1 MKRVLVLAV
10 LLTMVFSFQ
19 AYAVNRDSGITMS
32 LSGGGYTF
40 DSREEINLAPIG
52 MLRFGYDL
60 SKYFGLEIPLEMGAS
75 DMKRDKNYGKTSVKE
90 GADVN
95 LMGYRL
101 EGLIYLMPDSRFV
114 PYLAVGL
121 GDRNMAVEGAP
132 NKDNFVA
139 GYGAGARIFVSE
151 DWFIRADFRHLL
163 VFKAFDGN
171 PVNNLEYTLG
181 LGFYLGD
188 KPQPAPV
195 AVAAP
200 VVVEAPAPPPPAPAP
215 VVVPP
220 APVAAPTMVEKDI
233 IEKGRATIDVEF
245 DFNKAN
251 IKPGYDAELAKFAE
265 VLKKHPE
272 LNLII
277 EGHTDSVGSVAY
289 NKTLSQ
295 KRADAV
301 KDYLVKNL
309 GIDASRLK
317 AVGYG
322 KAKPIADNKTAEGR
336 QKNRRVEAA
345 ADYSTIKKVMRPE

>member
-1 MKRVLVLAV
+1 MKRVLILAV
-10 LLTMVFSFQ
+10 MFTIGFTFQ
-19 AYAVNRDSGITMS
+19 AYAVNRDSGITFS

-52 MLRFGYDL
+52 MLRLGYDM
-60 SKYFGLEIPLEMGAS
+60 SEYFGLEIPLELGAS
-75 DMKRDKNYGKTSVKE
+75 DIKRNKMYGDTSVKE
-90 GADVN
+90 GTDVS

-101 EGLIYLMPDSRFV
+101 EGLIYLMPESRFV

-121 GDRNMAVEGAP
+121 GDRNINVEGAP

-181 LGFYLGD
+181 LGCYLGD
-188 KPQPAPV
+188 KPKPAPV

-200 VVVEAPAPPPPAPAP
+200 VVVEAPKPAPAPAP
-215 VVVPP
+215 VVVPAPAPAP
-220 APVAAPTMVEKDI
+220 APVAAPVGDEKAI
-233 IEKGRATIDVEF
+233 IEKGRATIDVMF
-245 DFNKAN
+245 DTNKAT
-251 IKPGYDAELAKFAE
+251 IKPGFDDELANFADI
-265 VLKKHPE
+265 LKKHPD
-272 LNLII
+272 LKVVI
-277 EGHTDSVGSVAY
+277 EGYTDNTGPAAF
-289 NKTLSQ
+289 NKKLSQ
-295 KRADAV
+295 ERADAV
-301 KDYLVKNL
+301 KDYLVKKL
-309 GIDASRLK
+309 GVDASRLK

-322 KAKPIADNKTAEGR
+322 PEKPIADNKTAQGR

-345 ADYSTIKKVMRPE
+345 VDYQIKK

>member
-1 MKRVLVLAV
+1 MKRVLILAV
-10 LLTMVFSFQ
+10 MFTMVFSFQ
-19 AYAVNRDSGITMS
+19 AFAVNRDSGITFS

-52 MLRFGYDL
+52 MLRLGYDM

-75 DMKRDKNYGKTSVKE
+75 DIKRNRMYGETSVKE
-90 GADVN
+90 GADVS

-101 EGLIYLMPDSRFV
+101 EGLIYLMPNSRFV
-114 PYLAVGL
+114 PYLAVGV
-121 GDRNMAVEGAP
+121 GDRNMNVEGAKT
-132 NKDNFVA
+132 KDNFVA

-181 LGFYLGD
+181 LGCYLGD
-188 KPQPAPV
+188 RPQPAPV

-200 VVVEAPAPPPPAPAP
+200 VVVEAPKPAPAPAP
-215 VVVPP
+215 VVVPAP
-220 APVAAPTMVEKDI
+220 APVAAPAGDEKAI

-245 DFNKAN
+245 DLNKAT
-251 IKPGYDAELAKFAE
+251 IKPGFDAELAGFADI
-265 VLKKHPE
+265 LKKHPD
-272 LNLII
+272 LKVVI
-277 EGHTDSVGSVAY
+277 EGYTDNTGPMAF

-301 KDYLVKNL
+301 KDYLVKKL
-309 GIDASRLK
+309 GVDAARLK

-322 KAKPIADNKTAEGR
+322 PEKPIADNKTAQGR

-345 ADYSTIKKVMRPE
+345 VEYNITK

>member
-1 MKRVLVLAV
+1 MKRVLMLAV

-40 DSREEINLAPIG
+40 DSREEIDLAPIG
-52 MLRFGYDL
+52 MLRFGYDM

-75 DMKRDKNYGKTSVKE
+75 DIKRDKIYGKTSVKS

-101 EGLIYLMPDSRFV
+101 EGLIYLMPNSRFV

-121 GDRNMAVEGAP
+121 GDRNMVVEGAP
-132 NKDNFVA
+132 SKDNFVA

-200 VVVEAPAPPPPAPAP
+200 VVVEAPAPAPAP
-215 VVVPP
+215 VVVPAPAPAP
-220 APVAAPTMVEKDI
+220 APVAAPVGDEKEI

-245 DFNKAN
+245 DTNKAT
-251 IKPGYDAELAKFAE
+251 IKPGFDAELAGFADI
-265 VLKKHPE
+265 LKKHPD
-272 LNLII
+272 LKVVI
-277 EGHTDSVGSVAY
+277 EGYTDSTGPAAF
-289 NKTLSQ
+289 NKKLSLE
-295 KRADAV
+295 RADAV
-301 KDYLVKNL
+301 KNYLVKKL
-309 GIDASRLK
+309 GVDAARLK

-322 KAKPIADNKTAEGR
+322 PEKPIADNKTAQGR

-345 ADYSTIKKVMRPE
+345 VDYQIVK